1 MLARNWAQPSHSQ
14 HFLFPRCARDV
25 PNDALDFTSNYVMV
39 SLRLPTNQFVQY
51 QSNVQPN
58 RRIKL
63 HFHSETFPTLQSDS
77 SLLKGSV
84 TVSDSHWIGVNCVG
98 AQKVF
103 LEVLGFYSPPF
114 HFLASQVQKN
124 VLEKNLAPST
134 NQMRYARSEI
144 RFLGNL
150 AFKLHIL
157 FALYGETN
165 SELSRWNNSAMD
177 ALDGISFLL
186 PYWRKMFSVRV
197 SFSYELLIPF
207 NPTIMQISFRPA
219 ARKAGRTLSRRV
231 YRVRQK
237 VYLGC
242 VNSPPPR
249 PRFTQPRKNL
259 LAELCIAN
267 THFGLAICFN
277 NLHS

>member
-1 MLARNWAQPSHSQ
+1 MRYNWVKCWLMPELFCLCGWCDIYVHHESSAKLTHRIGLTVNSSWGEQRVQRSQRLATSWRRRCSLARNWAQPSHSQ

-58 RRIKL
+58 RMIKL

-165 SELSRWNNSAMD
+165 SELSRWNNNNRAMD

-186 PYWRKMFSVRV
+186 PYLKQNVQCTGQLW
-197 SFSYELLIPF
+197 
-207 NPTIMQISFRPA
+207 TA
-219 ARKAGRTLSRRV
+219 HTLQSN
-231 YRVRQK
+231 YH
-237 VYLGC
+237 
-242 VNSPPPR
+242 
-249 PRFTQPRKNL
+249 
-259 LAELCIAN
+259 AN
-267 THFGLAICFN
+267 KF
-277 NLHS
+277 